1 MNTLINPNSSIPM
14 YKQAI
19 QFINELIS
27 KKNLQPGMKIPS
39 EAELVKSLGVSRIT
53 IRSAIT
59 EMVEEGL
66 LTRSQG
72 KGTFVS
78 LPHKK
83 ILLMQMTVLD
93 SLNLVKWQEKKR
105 LLKF

>member
-14 YKQAI
+14 YKASYSIYQR
-19 QFINELIS
+19 INL
-27 KKNLQPGMKIPS
+27 KKNLQPGDKIPS
-39 EAELVKSLGVSRIT
+39 EAELVKSLESV
-53 IRSAIT
+53 A
-59 EMVEEGL
+59 L
-66 LTRSQG
+66 LFALQLQKWLKKVYLHVLKVKELS
-72 KGTFVS
+72 F
-78 LPHKK
+78 LFHKK